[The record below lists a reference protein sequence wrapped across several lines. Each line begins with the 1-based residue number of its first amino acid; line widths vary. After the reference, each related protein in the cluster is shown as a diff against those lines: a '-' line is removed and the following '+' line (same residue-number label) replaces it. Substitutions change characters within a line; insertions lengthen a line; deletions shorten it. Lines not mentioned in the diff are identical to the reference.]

1 MISCQFSLY
10 PLGVEDLGP
19 AIDAAVAELRRSGL
33 DAEIGPMSTYVTGET
48 DAVLDG
54 LKQAFAAAARE
65 AHVVMTVTLS
75 NACPLP
81 EQIGEAGTEG

>member
-19 AIDAAVAELRRSGL
+19 AIVAAVAELRSSGL

-48 DAVLDG
+48 DAVFDG
-54 LKQAFAAAARE
+54 LNRAFAAAARE

-81 EQIGEAGTEG
+81 EHIEEVARDG